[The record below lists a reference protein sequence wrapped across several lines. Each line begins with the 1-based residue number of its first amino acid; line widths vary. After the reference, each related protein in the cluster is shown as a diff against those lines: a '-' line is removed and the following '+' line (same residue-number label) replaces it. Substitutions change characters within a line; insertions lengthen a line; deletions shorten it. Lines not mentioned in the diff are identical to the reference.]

1 MSHNIYALQVS
12 KAYSKT
18 WSFREDALLEVYKQM
33 NELTSSDEAR
43 NMLRASVFLIARA
56 IKDQVFAVSHLTSYC
71 TRHLFCVKAP
81 LTNLQYCCT
90 TKIKC
95 QKMCAFAE

>member
-1 MSHNIYALQVS
+1 MSHNMYALQVS

-56 IKDQVFAVSHLTSYC
+56 IKDQVFAVSHLVHVAQCLSLIVHRSPIEKIC
-71 TRHLFCVKAP
+71 SFDVHL
-81 LTNLQYCCT
+81 NY
-90 TKIKC
+90 
-95 QKMCAFAE
+95 